1 MLRAQSSDS
10 VVHVVTV
17 HEHACTGRSLHAAAA
32 NQHGERLHGRVIQ
45 GVYCCDQNTMIK
57 LAGGVGC
64 SLQLSSHTLHHRGN
78 AGYELGAS
86 WGQEPK

>member
-57 LAGGVGC
+57 LAGGGG
-64 SLQLSSHTLHHRGN
+64 L
-78 AGYELGAS
+78 
-86 WGQEPK
+86 